1 MPESVLARAKAPLFN
16 SHDAVKLLQA
26 IQSDLSNLTAQ
37 LNQLRSDFNNHVHG
51 GVTTG
56 ASNTAAATTTAT
68 AVTLN
73 TQP

>member
-1 MPESVLARAKAPLFN
+1 MTESVLARAKAPLFN
-16 SHDAVKLLQA
+16 SHDAVKLLQS
-26 IQSDLSNLTAQ
+26 IQTDLASVVAQ

-56 ASNTAAATTTAT
+56 ASSTAAATTTAT